1 MAKINLSF
9 LTAAKNFILQKKNS
23 FKKPSYATS
32 IEIDATHSA
41 FHFYTMTS
49 GDRATAVHTVKN
61 FTGPLFD
68 QEFFNKF
75 KLAVKEFVTDNPAE
89 GIRKVT
95 VILPDVA
102 VLTDTVKLPT
112 MRGFGQTK
120 KNLSMALGGLYQ
132 NIADL
137 RVVSYE
143 AMQNRQYTVYSVL
156 AVQEYIISSIYAACS
171 ENRLLV
177 DTLTLASGAAVC
189 GATVLNAKL
198 KGASYLFLDVK
209 DTASAFAFVANGKM
223 TGYYTLPFGYEF
235 LQKQKVTAE
244 DMLFDHSH
252 AELAVLNAKERAKS
266 KKLTVMALDTPSDD
280 EDLDAEES
288 ADFADAKR
296 AEDAVALA
304 VSQPAEAD
312 SEEEQ
317 APVPEIG
324 VSQKPAK
331 IFARK
336 SPRKLPKFM
345 QRPHPETEEEILYE
359 NFRVFVKWA
368 LTLIA
373 SNEKLTEIGK
383 PEFVCV
389 NMPLALASILDKV
402 NEEQS
407 ENGIPFLRLSVEES
421 AASVTEILS
430 LFGGLFPKHMT
441 AGKL

>member
-41 FHFYTMTS
+41 FHFYTMTG

-75 KLAVKEFVTDNPAE
+75 KLAVKEFATDNPAE

-95 VILPDVA
+95 VIIPDAA
-102 VLTDTVKLPT
+102 VLADTVKLPT

-177 DTLTLASGAAVC
+177 DTLTFTSGAAVC
-189 GATVLNAKL
+189 G
-198 KGASYLFLDVK
+198 
-209 DTASAFAFVANGKM
+209 
-223 TGYYTLPFGYEF
+223 
-235 LQKQKVTAE
+235 
-244 DMLFDHSH
+244 
-252 AELAVLNAKERAKS
+252 
-266 KKLTVMALDTPSDD
+266 
-280 EDLDAEES
+280 
-288 ADFADAKR
+288 
-296 AEDAVALA
+296 
-304 VSQPAEAD
+304 
-312 SEEEQ
+312 
-317 APVPEIG
+317 
-324 VSQKPAK
+324 
-331 IFARK
+331 
-336 SPRKLPKFM
+336 
-345 QRPHPETEEEILYE
+345 
-359 NFRVFVKWA
+359 
-368 LTLIA
+368 
-373 SNEKLTEIGK
+373 
-383 PEFVCV
+383 
-389 NMPLALASILDKV
+389 
-402 NEEQS
+402 
-407 ENGIPFLRLSVEES
+407 
-421 AASVTEILS
+421 
-430 LFGGLFPKHMT
+430 
-441 AGKL
+441 